1 MNLSHNKNNV
11 ESISNSEYSVDYIRA
26 ADPEIAG
33 YSSNADVQRIMEGHP
48 IGTFYTYEWAGYN
61 NQGVSIFMYTILKR
75 VNVQAKRPQILKQT
89 ETVLLSVAHNLT

>member
-61 NQGVSIFMYTILKR
+61 NQGVSIFY
-75 VNVQAKRPQILKQT
+75 VHDPGNG
-89 ETVLLSVAHNLT
+89 

>member
-1 MNLSHNKNNV
+1 MCTAGNSTV
-11 ESISNSEYSVDYIRA
+11 SISFRICGRFACTLTRFRIVYIKDEYSVDYIRA

-61 NQGVSIFMYTILKR
+61 NQG
-75 VNVQAKRPQILKQT
+75 AKG
-89 ETVLLSVAHNLT
+89 

>member
-1 MNLSHNKNNV
+1 MYIKD
-11 ESISNSEYSVDYIRA
+11 EYSVDYIRA

-61 NQGVSIFMYTILKR
+61 NQG
-75 VNVQAKRPQILKQT
+75 AKG
-89 ETVLLSVAHNLT
+89 